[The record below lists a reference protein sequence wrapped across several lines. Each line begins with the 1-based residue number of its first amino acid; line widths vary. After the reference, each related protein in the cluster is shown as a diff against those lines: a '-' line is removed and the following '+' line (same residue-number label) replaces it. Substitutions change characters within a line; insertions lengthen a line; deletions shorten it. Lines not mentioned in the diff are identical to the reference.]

1 MPAQQG
7 FRRDDRSNVLRNS
20 PPEGL
25 GSDCQA
31 ALVIVQPKSA
41 GEDLCTQDSV
51 LLTKVINNLL
61 LFPIRPVG
69 NGDEQET
76 EGV

>member
-25 GSDCQA
+25 GSDRQAA
-31 ALVIVQPKSA
+31 ALVIVQPKSE

-61 LFPIRPVG
+61 LFPIRRAG
-69 NGDEQET
+69 RR
-76 EGV
+76 